1 MKHAL
6 PKCTRPDCEK
16 TANFARFEN
25 AFSFVPGTEVCKD
38 HIESDDFK
46 PLRSLCEVCRE
57 KAPSYGLKIDRRT
70 HCRNCATDY
79 NKNAKEVLISFRKR
93 KEREPKEEDVS
104 EDSEEEYERVVF
116 PERPRCPRE
125 KKIMDSARNVVNVI
139 EELAE
144 PLRDAVKR
152 ILVSE
157 NVRVISETANGYDV
171 ILDKSPNV
179 QFVTKSHGIAM

>member
-1 MKHAL
+1 
-6 PKCTRPDCEK
+6 
-16 TANFARFEN
+16 
-25 AFSFVPGTEVCKD
+25 
-38 HIESDDFK
+38 
-46 PLRSLCEVCRE
+46 
-57 KAPSYGLKIDRRT
+57 
-70 HCRNCATDY
+70 
-79 NKNAKEVLISFRKR
+79 
-93 KEREPKEEDVS
+93 
-104 EDSEEEYERVVF
+104 
-116 PERPRCPRE
+116 
-125 KKIMDSARNVVNVI
+125 VVNVI